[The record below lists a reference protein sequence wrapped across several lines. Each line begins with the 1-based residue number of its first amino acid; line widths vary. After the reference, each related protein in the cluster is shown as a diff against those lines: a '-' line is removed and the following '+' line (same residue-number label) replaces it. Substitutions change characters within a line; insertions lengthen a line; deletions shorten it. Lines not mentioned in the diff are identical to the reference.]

1 MSKTPQHYGGED
13 NPFEPIKIIEHYGL
27 NFHIGNVIKYLLR
40 AGRKEGNAYEQDI
53 RKSIHYL
60 QIELAYAQKRGIP
73 RVDSPAIEE
82 KPAAPFFAVSLAS
95 FEGDEMPTRVLLFV
109 NNDGIPRE
117 TFDAEEKNVKGFFVS
132 YDADNVHVY
141 GLKHEGDD
149 GGNALILSLPRA
161 STYVYS

>member
-1 MSKTPQHYGGED
+1 MTTPNHYGGED

-73 RVDSPAIEE
+73 RMDSPAIEE
-82 KPAAPFFAVSLAS
+82 KPAAPFFAVCLAS
-95 FEGDEMPTRVLLFV
+95 LKGDEMPSRVLLFV
-109 NNDGIPRE
+109 NNEGVARE
-117 TFDAEEKNVKGFFVS
+117 VFDAEEKGVQGFFME
-132 YDADNVHVY
+132 YEGENIHVY
-141 GLKHEGDD
+141 GLNHEGDD
-149 GGNALILSLPRA
+149 GDNPLILSLPRA